1 LRLAVPHID
10 FRRSGFSIQISNG
23 TARSRL
29 HHTSKTRAISIP
41 PCFFIL
47 EQTHHKTTSYYFSKA
62 TTMSGFMPSDYSTP
76 SKKGGVDTIS
86 HTHYIFPVL
95 KNSDILQCM
104 AEVGIEVTKT
114 ELTEPQRHKD
124 KVRKIFWFLLDYC
137 CGVTEEKFQGK
148 APKGL
153 SEIVPDNERELHDD
167 FVDILFFKEMR
178 QFMKTCGI
186 NDFSW
191 KDLHFPTAKRLRCQL
206 SAIINMA
213 KFREEQL
220 DLYQQL
226 NEPRTALLE
235 VLEKLHME
243 NEELRQQLEEVQAES
258 SIKMEEFDRVAKEC
272 QELESEIA
280 RSNKLQASKREEATL
295 LKKEVTT
302 LKDELASATWTLQET
317 QAEEEVLKGQVVSSP
332 DRRKRELQEKKEYL
346 EKEKEET
353 RRLQQEIADGKAKTV
368 RLQQAIKD
376 LQDTMSL
383 QRQVLDEASKYDDLK
398 SQLEETTKEVEANQI
413 KTAEVEESTEEAER
427 SLFRLEEKLSHL
439 RKQSKMKMDAVQDRL
454 DVAKEQLL
462 IVEKERRDGMARV
475 EAGEAEVQAL
485 KEQMKAEQERTEEEI
500 ATMIAAYKELEE
512 DFDRR
517 NEKRMQAI
525 QAAT

>member
-1 LRLAVPHID
+1 
-10 FRRSGFSIQISNG
+10 
-23 TARSRL
+23 
-29 HHTSKTRAISIP
+29 
-41 PCFFIL
+41 
-47 EQTHHKTTSYYFSKA
+47 
-62 TTMSGFMPSDYSTP
+62 MSSFMPSDFSTP

-104 AEVGIEVTKT
+104 SEVGIEVSKT

-124 KVRKIFWFLLDYC
+124 KVRKVFWHLLDYC
-137 CGVTEEKFQGK
+137 CGVTEEEFQGK
-148 APKGL
+148 TPKGL
-153 SEIVPDNERELHDD
+153 SEVVPENERELHDD

-186 NDFSW
+186 TDFSW
-191 KDLHFPTAKRLRCQL
+191 KDLHYPTAKRLRCQL

-220 DLYQQL
+220 GLYEQL
-226 NEPRTALLE
+226 NEPRTELLE
-235 VLEKLHME
+235 VLEKLHTE
-243 NEELRQQLEEVQAES
+243 NEELRGQLEQVQAES

-317 QAEEEVLKGQVVSSP
+317 QAEEEVLKGQIVSSP
-332 DRRKRELQEKKEYL
+332 DRRKRELLGKKEYL

-353 RRLQQEIADGKAKTV
+353 RHLQQEITNGKAKMV

-376 LQDTMSL
+376 LQDTMVL
-383 QRQVLDEASKYDDLK
+383 QRQILDEASKYEEAK
-398 SQLEETTKEVEANQI
+398 NQVEETTKEVEANQV
-413 KTAEVEESTEEAER
+413 KTSEIEESTEEAER
-427 SLFRLEEKLSHL
+427 SLFRLEEKLSHM

-454 DVAKEQLL
+454 EIAKEQLL

-475 EAGEAEVQAL
+475 EAGEAEVFAL
-485 KEQMKAEQERTEEEI
+485 KEQMNIEQEQTEEEI
-500 ATMIAAYKELEE
+500 ASMVSAYKELEE
-512 DFDRR
+512 SFLNR
-517 NEKRMQAI
+517 NKKRMQAI
-525 QAAT
+525 QAAI